1 MKKKSNAGVVF
12 FILLGITLLLGLGY
26 FFLIYKTDSR
36 KIIGKWSCVENCD
49 DGLKEITFYDKDK
62 NNKVEFEFGNEINID
77 VKGKWRMNDKRKI
90 IKFTVE
96 SNDDE
101 LEFEYEFIGNK
112 LILDNTEGDDKPVEL
127 IKVD

>member
-1 MKKKSNAGVVF
+1 
-12 FILLGITLLLGLGY
+12 
-26 FFLIYKTDSR
+26 
-36 KIIGKWSCVENCD
+36 
-49 DGLKEITFYDKDK
+49 
-62 NNKVEFEFGNEINID
+62 
-77 VKGKWRMNDKRKI
+77 MNDKRKI